1 MSTKIELTDESK
13 VKTREVILKA
23 LNDASYR
30 ERLVNNPKEA
40 INELYPGYAAKET
53 RKVVVYDQTDKNT
66 LYVNISDLEYILFDG
81 DQDAIELSQED
92 LDQVAGGLQIAPE
105 YSSCKSISCIF

>member
-1 MSTKIELTDESK
+1 MSNKIELTDESK

-23 LNDASYR
+23 LNDASFK
-30 ERLVNNPKEA
+30 ERLLNNPKEA

-53 RKVVVYDQTDKNT
+53 RTVVAYDQTDSNT
-66 LYVNISDLEYILFDG
+66 LFINISDLEYILFDG
-81 DQDAIELSQED
+81 DQDAIELSQEA
-92 LDQVAGGLQIAPE
+92 LDQVAGGIVAPE